1 MSAALKRI
9 EETREA
15 LVGALAERDWEAI
28 GKLDQACRECV
39 DAAVGEPPA
48 DEPALRS
55 NLEELLGV
63 YRQLIDVATGERQAV
78 VDEMTQIQNAKN
90 ATKVYHLFG

>member
-28 GKLDQACRECV
+28 GKLDLACRECV
-39 DAAVGEPPA
+39 DAVVGHSPD

-63 YRQLIDVATGERQAV
+63 YRQLIDVATGERQSI
-78 VDEMTQIQNAKN
+78 VDEMAKIQNAKN

>member
-1 MSAALKRI
+1 
-9 EETREA
+9 
-15 LVGALAERDWEAI
+15 
-28 GKLDQACRECV
+28 
-39 DAAVGEPPA
+39 
-48 DEPALRS
+48 PALRS

-78 VDEMTQIQNAKN
+78 VEEMTQIQNAKS